1 MEKMI
6 RKILALCLIILSFSW
21 GFRAQAQGTITLAS
35 AEVDLWPEYDRPNML
50 VIYHMTLSAQISP
63 PVELSVRIPARVG
76 DPHAVAVRQAD
87 GALFSVV
94 YDREVQGDWA
104 VITFTATSPDV
115 QLEYYDPNLV
125 KQDTARHFEYQWPGD
140 YAVDS
145 LVISVQQPLGASDMR
160 ISPGMGSG
168 QTRPDG
174 LMYYTAEVGALQAG
188 EQFSVTIDY
197 QKTSDELSA
206 STLTVEPSAPITDTT
221 TGRMSIMQALP
232 WALGGLGLVLILGGA
247 IWYWQSGQRTSSHDY
262 KRRRRKASTPTS
274 TPVISDAN
282 EPANGEFIYCHQCGK
297 RAGPN
302 DRFCRVCGA
311 RLRVE

>member
-1 MEKMI
+1 MKK
-6 RKILALCLIILSFSW
+6 KILALCLIIISLF
-21 GFRAQAQGTITLAS
+21 GGLKAQAQGTVTLAS

-50 VIYHMTLSAQISP
+50 VIYHMTLSAQVSP

-94 YDREVQGDWA
+94 YDRVVQGDWA
-104 VITFTATSPDV
+104 VITFTATTPDV

-125 KQDTARHFEYQWPGD
+125 KQGAATHFEYQWPGD

-145 LVISVQQPLGASDMR
+145 LVILVQQPLGASDMR
-160 ISPGMGSG
+160 ISPGMGGG
-168 QTRPDG
+168 QTRADG
-174 LMYYTAEVGALQAG
+174 LVYYTAEVGALQAG

-197 QKTSDELSA
+197 QKSSDELSA

-221 TGRMSIMQALP
+221 AGRMSITQALP
-232 WALGGLGLVLILGGA
+232 WALGALGLILILGGA
-247 IWYWQSGQRTSSHDY
+247 IWYWQSGRRTPSQEN
-262 KRRRRKASTPTS
+262 KRRRRKATSTDPTS
-274 TPVISDAN
+274 TVSGGNQPV
-282 EPANGEFIYCHQCGK
+282 EGEFIYCHQCGK

>member
-1 MEKMI
+1 MI
-6 RKILALCLIILSFSW
+6 KKVLALCIITLSTIFW
-21 GFRAQAQGTITLAS
+21 GYGALAQGTVTLAS

-63 PVELSVRIPARVG
+63 PVELSVRIPARAG

-125 KQDTARHFEYQWPGD
+125 KQDAARHFEYQWPGD
-140 YAVDS
+140 YAVGS
-145 LVISVQQPLGASDMR
+145 LVISVQQPLGATDMR
-160 ISPGMGSG
+160 IAPGMGTG
-168 QTRPDG
+168 QTRSDG
-174 LMYYTAEVGALQAG
+174 LVYYTAEVGALKTG

-206 STLTVEPSAPITDTT
+206 SAVTVEPSAPITESTP
-221 TGRMSIMQALP
+221 GRTSIMQALP
-232 WALGGLGLVLILGGA
+232 WALGGLGLILILGGA
-247 IWYWQSGQRTSSHDY
+247 VWYWQSGRRTSYQDN
-262 KRRRRKASTPTS
+262 KRRRRKATTAASPRENQ
-274 TPVISDAN
+274 PEGGD
-282 EPANGEFIYCHQCGK
+282 FIYCPQCGK

-302 DRFCRVCGA
+302 DRFCRACGA

>member
-1 MEKMI
+1 MTK
-6 RKILALCLIILSFSW
+6 KILALCLILLSSLW
-21 GFRAQAQGTITLAS
+21 GLSARAQGNVTLAS

-50 VIYHMTLSAQISP
+50 VIYHLTLAAQVSP
-63 PVELSVRIPARVG
+63 PVELSVQIPARVG

-104 VITFTATSPDV
+104 AITFTATSPDV

-125 KQDTARHFEYQWPGD
+125 KQDNARHFEYQWPGD

-145 LVISVQQPLGASDMR
+145 LVISVQQPLGATDMR
-160 ISPGMGSG
+160 ISPGMGGG
-168 QTRPDG
+168 QTRADG
-174 LMYYTAEVGALQAG
+174 LVYYTAEVGALRAG

-197 QKTSDELSA
+197 QKSTDELSA
-206 STLTVEPSAPITDTT
+206 STLTVEPSAPITETT
-221 TGRMSIMQALP
+221 AGRTSMMQALP
-232 WALGGLGLVLILGGA
+232 WVLGGLGLVLILGGG
-247 IWYWQSGQRTSSHDY
+247 IWYWQSGRQSSSRESD
-262 KRRRRKASTPTS
+262 KRRRRKTSSTISTPA
-274 TPVISDAN
+274 VAGN
-282 EPANGEFIYCHQCGK
+282 ESPESEFIYCHQCGK

-302 DRFCRVCGA
+302 DRFCRACGA

>member
-1 MEKMI
+1 MTK
-6 RKILALCLIILSFSW
+6 KILAFSLVILACLW
-21 GFRAQAQGTITLAS
+21 GFKAQAQGTVTLAS
-35 AEVDLWPEYDRPNML
+35 AEVDLWPEYDRPNTL

-87 GALFSVV
+87 GGLFSVV
-94 YDREVQGDWA
+94 YDRVVQGDWA
-104 VITFTATSPDV
+104 LITFTATSPDV

-125 KQDTARHFEYQWPGD
+125 KQDSARHFEFQWPGD

-168 QTRPDG
+168 QTRQDG
-174 LMYYTAEVGALQAG
+174 LVYYTAEVGALKAG
-188 EQFSVTIDY
+188 EQFSVTLDY
-197 QKTSDELSA
+197 TKTSDELSA

-221 TGRMSIMQALP
+221 PGRMSVMQALP
-232 WALGGLGLVLILGGA
+232 WVLGGLGLVLILGGG
-247 IWYWQSGQRTSSHDY
+247 IWYWQSGRRSSSQEN
-262 KRRRRKASTPTS
+262 KRRRRKTPT
-274 TPVISDAN
+274 PASDPAVSGN
-282 EPANGEFIYCHQCGK
+282 ETLDREFDYCPECGK

-302 DRFCRVCGA
+302 DRFCRVCGT